1 MLEKTV
7 YELLSEVIQGISSN
21 LNKKA
26 LKEVIQHNPC
36 SDYNELL
43 KAYYDR
49 VHRMKKSNYTFY
61 EFVSINDF
69 EDENEFKAFLKDNNM
84 KWYKNKYNYDINN
97 LQPIKQKNTG
107 FIILVNNGYTTYG
120 SYLFNVNEF
129 IEYNKIEVIE

>member
-26 LKEVIQHNPC
+26 LKEVIENNPY

-49 VHRMKKSNYTFY
+49 VHRMTENNYTISFNY
-61 EFVSINDF
+61 YTLTICNTDF
-69 EDENEFKAFLKDNNM
+69 AISDNCTN
-84 KWYKNKYNYDINN
+84 
-97 LQPIKQKNTG
+97 
-107 FIILVNNGYTTYG
+107 
-120 SYLFNVNEF
+120 
-129 IEYNKIEVIE
+129 